1 MAEHQTLT
9 ISEKQYTVEQLWQ
22 PLWQNMTTHFT
33 YTVKPKDSPSHAL
46 KLSIGITEEAQ
57 EQMQLSGEELPVFA
71 NKVLPGVIKAALKE
85 GAAKYSITF
94 HRDDNVHRLGGV
106 HYFKVGPSAKA
117 TATNFLYG
125 NDTMTNNDIRREI
138 LTIAYDN
145 WQNDPHGHITGE
157 QFINAIPADPNEI
170 ERNFDYLVKKHYLE
184 GTLPSGGGYHLIKI
198 SPSGIDLYEN
208 PTQFNREFALKI
220 EQHTTNIGGDYI
232 APTIIGD
239 NNSVNIKSQITEA
252 FNSVRSELSEEQL
265 AVAQP
270 LLETLEQELSASKPD
285 NGKVKEAWE
294 KVKTLGGAINSKLLS
309 HPIIAQVIAQ
319 VLLNHE
325 HIK

>member
-1 MAEHQTLT
+1 MPEPQTLT
-9 ISEKQYTVEQLWQ
+9 IAEKQYTVEQLWQ
-22 PLWQNMTTHFT
+22 PLWQNMTMHFT
-33 YTVKPKDSPSHAL
+33 YSVKPKDTPSHVI

-57 EQMQLSGEELPVFA
+57 EQMQLSSDELPIFA

-85 GAAKYSITF
+85 SVEKYVITF
-94 HRDDNVHRLGGV
+94 HRDDNVHRLEGV
-106 HYFKVGPSAKA
+106 HYFKVSSTAKA
-117 TATNFLYG
+117 TATDFLYG
-125 NDTMTNNDIRREI
+125 SGNMTNNDIRREI
-138 LTIAYDN
+138 LTIAYDH
-145 WQNDPHGHITGE
+145 WQNDPHGYTTAE
-157 QFINAIPADPNEI
+157 QFVNAIPADANEV

-184 GTLPSGGGYHLIKI
+184 GTLPSGGGYHMIKI
-198 SPSGIDLYEN
+198 TPTGIDLYEN

-239 NNSVNIKSQITEA
+239 SNTVNIKSQITEA
-252 FNSVRSELSEEQL
+252 FNSVRSELTEEQL